1 MSITVVTMLTVD
13 RLHCGYGRIAVIKG
27 VSLEV
32 KRGEIVALIGS
43 NGAGKTTLLRALSGV
58 HPLTAGSISF
68 DGEAVERLAPH
79 HRVAQG
85 MI

>member
-1 MSITVVTMLTVD
+1 MPIMLATMLTVE

-43 NGAGKTTLLRALSGV
+43 NGAGKTTLLRTLSGV
-58 HPLTAGSISF
+58 HPLSTGSISF

-79 HRVAQG
+79 RRVARG